1 MLNKN
6 KYQSFTESDFISDPY
21 FQDWVINTNTENN
34 LFWENFF
41 ESNPNK
47 KEAGEIA
54 RNFLINIR
62 FKEDLPDEN
71 LIERSLAKH
80 LADIDRLENNKIID
94 IRTKFPLK
102 KLLKIAAVFGG
113 VLLIISALL
122 MFNKQDKPV
131 LVKTEYGNIKSVVL
145 PDSSLVVLNANST
158 IKFGDKW
165 GKSNSREVWLQG
177 EAFFNIRHVNKDT
190 NYIKQYEQFIV
201 HTEDLIVEVLGTSF
215 DIRQRRGK
223 TEVVL
228 ETGKIKVSFKDKRTK
243 DIMMKPG
250 DILTYNPEEN
260 KVLIETTS
268 AEDFSAWKEKKL
280 LLNDPTAAEIVKYL
294 EDNFGKDIILENA
307 ELGKRKI
314 EGPILLTNLD
324 DALFVLSTVL
334 NTEIIR
340 KDDNTIIIRPR

>member
-1 MLNKN
+1 MLDEN
-6 KYQSFTESDFISDPY
+6 KYKSFTEGNFISDPY
-21 FQDWVINTNTENN
+21 FQDWVINTNVKTE
-34 LFWENFF
+34 LFWKNFF
-41 ESNPNK
+41 ENNPHK

-62 FKEDLPDEN
+62 FKEELPDES
-71 LIERSLAKH
+71 LIERSLTKH
-80 LADIDRLENNKIID
+80 LADIERLENNKIID

-102 KLLKIAAVFGG
+102 KLLTIAAVFGG
-113 VLLIISALL
+113 VLLIISALFI
-122 MFNKQDKPV
+122 FNKKDNPV
-131 LVKTEYGNIKSVVL
+131 IVKTKYGNIKSVVL
-145 PDSSLVVLNANST
+145 PDSSLLVLNANST
-158 IKFGDKW
+158 VKFNDKW

-177 EAFFNIRHVNKDT
+177 EAFFNIRHLNRDT

-228 ETGKIKVSFKDKRTK
+228 ETGKIKVSFKDKKTK
-243 DIMMKPG
+243 DIIMKPG
-250 DILTYNPEEN
+250 DILAYSPAEN
-260 KVLIETTS
+260 KVVTETTS

-280 LLNDPTAAEIVKYL
+280 ILNDPTAAEIVEYL
-294 EDNFGKDIILENA
+294 EDNFGKKIILQNA

-324 DALFVLSTVL
+324 DALFILSTVL

-340 KDDNTIIIRPR
+340 KDNTIIIRPR